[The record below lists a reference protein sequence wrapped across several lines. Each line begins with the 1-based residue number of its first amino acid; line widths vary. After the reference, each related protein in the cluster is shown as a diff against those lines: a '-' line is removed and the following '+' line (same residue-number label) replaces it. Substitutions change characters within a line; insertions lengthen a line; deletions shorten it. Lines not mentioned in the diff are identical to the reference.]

1 MDSGDKVVKQSLFEM
16 NTGLSLGWGPQS
28 PLPPG
33 QISCVLYIDIPR
45 ESLNIETSSTD

>member
-33 QISCVLYIDIPR
+33 RLSCVLYIDIPH
-45 ESLNIETSSTD
+45 ESLNIETSYTD